1 MKPQLVEYDKIF
13 QKKVKVSVPQ
23 IKQSKEIVYQ
33 VNNSN
38 FFFNIIGIII
48 IIIFIV
54 ILYYRKKNKRQNE
67 KIYNQ
72 KVIQL
77 YHDINK

>member
-13 QKKVKVSVPQ
+13 QKKVKIKEPQ
-23 IKQSKEIVYQ
+23 LKKSKEIIYQ
-33 VNNSN
+33 IDNSN
-38 FFFNIIGIII
+38 FFFNIIGISI

-54 ILYYRKKNKRQNE
+54 ILYYRKKNKKQNE

>member
-13 QKKVKVSVPQ
+13 QKKVKINDPQ
-23 IKQSKEIVYQ
+23 IKRSKEIVYQ
-33 VNNSN
+33 VDNSN
-38 FFFNIIGIII
+38 FFFNIIGLIII
-48 IIIFIV
+48 IVFII
-54 ILYYRKKNKRQNE
+54 ILYYRKKNKKENE
-67 KIYNQ
+67 KMYTQ